1 MVKKYW
7 LVIAIILS
15 CFLLSEFANAAD
27 SIINQS
33 GNLAMPASN
42 NKNNY
47 SAPNLIKLESSNN
60 SSPLVNGALPAGEIQ
75 SLAPDLYTIIAN
87 NSDRTPQAITALV
100 GEHSLCFESQWFG
113 ELRINPKTVQYISY
127 VDPQSATEYACFSS
141 LVPGIAVSI
150 DALTMTANLT
160 VSGYMLQPSVIS
172 AGVYTSN
179 QPVYTDEALI
189 SNALMYQLNGGQ
201 ITSSGINSNQFGLG
215 LTNSTALPFGSLVS
229 NLSYATGGSWSR
241 GGTTWETDFP
251 DSMTSLFMGDISP
264 ATGAGYGSLALGGVQ
279 YSSNTALRPYV
290 NFMAT
295 PTITGMA
302 ESPMTAQVL
311 FNKQTVIAPVS
322 LPAGPYTIF
331 NLPSVNGSGSLTVN
345 LQDDQG
351 NIAQTLT
358 LPYFVAPNNLKGG
371 TYFYDYNFGFPA
383 NPNGGLDWGYQT
395 TQPFFSTMHT
405 YAFNDYYTMGAY
417 GGIEPGNQYNL
428 SLNHN
433 LNFFNLLAPSFYT
446 ALSQSES
453 GMGYTWGVQIAR
465 PSSMVYVP
473 GISYTYGLSTPQF
486 SPFGGI
492 PVGGNS
498 NQTQQGVALS
508 FATDFSLSFNLG
520 YSLSTGG
527 ALGDVSVYNSLI
539 SIQPF
544 RGGLFLLQGAQTNYA
559 GQSVLSGTLTFV
571 YTFSNGAA
579 LSYGYSASSDGSAT
593 NNYDLGYNYND
604 PTNTWGYSINEQ
616 YNPDAPVQ
624 PNTLG
629 VGGNYAFKNF
639 NTAANV
645 SYNDAANYSS
655 NATLSGNIILARNGV
670 NLARSSFGSFAI
682 VKVGNLPNIGILQG
696 DTYIGSTDRHGE
708 FTVPIFNS
716 YVAQEIKVRA
726 SDLPMNTEL
735 DALSKTVIPPI
746 NGGTMLV
753 FKVVHYTPATVSL
766 TYHEGKMPPVG
777 YDALLINAETKK
789 TVEDLMV
796 IDNGVVMLSKFDP
809 HLDYLIEFTVKSG
822 TYQCKID
829 KNNINQELSDQY
841 EYNLGSV
848 QCQVKL

>member
-1 MVKKYW
+1 MVKQYW
-7 LVIAIILS
+7 LIIAIILS
-15 CFLLSEFANAAD
+15 CFLLTEFTHAEDNITTQIQNLHMGE
-27 SIINQS
+27 SNS
-33 GNLAMPASN
+33 GNI
-42 NKNNY
+42 Y
-47 SAPNLIKLESSNN
+47 SESSLNTVESAGKT
-60 SSPLVNGALPAGEIQ
+60 SSVTGEFLSSSELQ
-75 SLAPDLYTIIAN
+75 SLAPDLYTIIVN
-87 NSDRTPQAITALV
+87 NSDRTPQAVPALV
-100 GEHSLCFESQWFG
+100 GEHTLCFESGWFG
-113 ELRINPKTVQYISY
+113 ELRINPQKVRYIPY

-141 LVPGIAVSI
+141 LVPGIRVGI
-150 DALTMTANLT
+150 DTLNMTANLT
-160 VSGYMLQPSVIS
+160 VPGYMLQPSVIS
-172 AGVYTSN
+172 AGSYTPN
-179 QPVYTDEALI
+179 QPVYTDEALV
-189 SNALMYQLNGGQ
+189 SNALMYQFNGGQ
-201 ITSSGINSNQFGLG
+201 ITSSGVNSNQFGLG
-215 LTNSTALPFGSLVS
+215 LTNSTSLPFGSLVTS
-229 NLSYATGGSWSR
+229 LSYAYGGNWSR

-264 ATGAGYGSLALGGVQ
+264 ATGAGYGGLALGGIQ

-322 LPAGPYTIF
+322 LPAGPFTIF

-345 LQDDQG
+345 LQDQEG
-351 NIAQTLT
+351 NIAQTMN

-371 TYFYDYNFGFPA
+371 TYFYDYNFGFPS
-383 NPNGGLDWGYQT
+383 NTNGGLDWGYQT

-417 GGIEPGNQYNL
+417 GGIEPGSQYNL

-433 LNFFNLLAPSFYT
+433 LNFFNLLAPSLYT

-453 GMGYTWGVQIAR
+453 GMGYTWGIQVAR
-465 PSSMVYVP
+465 PSSMVYMP
-473 GISYTYGLSTPQF
+473 GISYTYGISSPQF
-486 SPFGGI
+486 SPFGGVPI
-492 PVGGNS
+492 GGSS
-498 NQTQQGVALS
+498 NQTQQSIALT
-508 FATDFSLSFNLG
+508 FATDFSLSLNVG

-527 ALGDVSVYNSLI
+527 AVGDVSVYNSLI

-544 RGGLFLLQGAQTNYA
+544 RGGMFLLQGAQTNYA

-579 LSYGYSASSDGSAT
+579 LSYGYSAASDGSAA
-593 NNYDLGYNYND
+593 NNYNLGYNYND

-616 YNPDAPVQ
+616 YNPDTQVQ

-629 VGGNYAFKNF
+629 LGGNYAFKNF

-645 SYNDAANYSS
+645 SYADAGNYST
-655 NATLSGNIILARNGV
+655 NATLSGNVILARNGL
-670 NLARSSFGSFAI
+670 NLARDTFGSFAI

-696 DTYIGSTDRHGE
+696 DTYIGSTDRNGE
-708 FTVPIFNS
+708 FTVPNLQA
-716 YVAQEIKVRA
+716 YVPQVIKIRT

-746 NGGTMLV
+746 NGGTMVV
-753 FKVVHYTPATVSL
+753 FKVVHYTPAMVSL

-777 YDALLINAETKK
+777 YDALLINAETKQ

-809 HLDYLIEFTVKSG
+809 NLNYLIEFTVKSG

-848 QCQVKL
+848 QCHAKL